1 MLLSDGR
8 CYPTERAENA
18 DHSMELEE
26 IKQRD
31 DMLDAA
37 IKTGDHADLS
47 AIIKR
52 RQNDSLNQS
61 AMRDPYDHASPA
73 NIAYMQVQDSVNSG
87 VTALVHPKDDP
98 ALKRLMDHISA
109 KYPRGGSV
117 ASKIKDRPLQQAEIQ
132 QFSGKLIPGLPPLP
146 PSPSRVLSSPCR
158 ARGARGFGAGR
169 LSLPLYRTASGTERL
184 ARVRRHQ
191 MRKMPPHR
199 GAQGEEASKSSP

>member
-1 MLLSDGR
+1 
-8 CYPTERAENA
+8 
-18 DHSMELEE
+18 MELEE

-132 QFSGKLIPGLPPLP
+132 QFSGKLIRSGFPLSPPLP
-146 PSPSRVLSSPCR
+146 LVSSPLPVARAALEDSVQGAFLCR
-158 ARGARGFGAGR
+158 STGPLQALNDLHASAGTRCGRCHHTEERKEKKQARAA
-169 LSLPLYRTASGTERL
+169 LDQ
-184 ARVRRHQ
+184 RRH
-191 MRKMPPHR
+191 
-199 GAQGEEASKSSP
+199 